1 MAVDQAA
8 ELKSRRPVGRPRTID
23 SARGSLSQVLNLIR
37 TGAATTRQDLERQS
51 ELGRA
56 VVADR
61 LTTLSRLG
69 LIEEG
74 DLGVAKGGRAPRHFQ
89 LRAGAALILLAVL
102 DQTSLAVGLSD
113 LGGTLLVEHHEA
125 VDLAVGPRSIL
136 ERLATLFNW
145 LMEDQSQR
153 PVWGIGLAV
162 PGPVGSSTETVF
174 SAPAIHALQTWENF
188 PLVEELTIRFGAP
201 VWVRSGIQMM
211 AIGEQST
218 GAGKHLT
225 DVLFV
230 KLGRS
235 ITAGIISNGQL
246 HTGAQ
251 GAAGMIGQSDA
262 GGQPL
267 EIVAGADAITR
278 EAQAASQDGRSP
290 YLANIHQRGVEIGT
304 DDVGHG
310 AQLGDAVCVE
320 LLARAGRLI
329 GEALAPLANLI
340 NPSAIVLS
348 GTLAQTGDILLAAV
362 REAVYRQSHP
372 LVTRDLKIVKSQ
384 MGGSA
389 GLVGAGQVVAEALF
403 APPLLTHWIALGSPR
418 QHPQFIAFLEQ
429 AHRTVAAPPP
439 RPEPPKLKRP
449 K

>member
-1 MAVDQAA
+1 MARQAA
-8 ELKSRRPVGRPRTID
+8 AERKNARSVGRPRTID

-37 TGAATTRQDLERQS
+37 TGMATTRQELERQS

-61 LTTLSRLG
+61 LATLAKLD

-89 LRAGAALILLAVL
+89 FRAEAGLILLAVL
-102 DQTSLAVGLSD
+102 DQTSLAVGVSD
-113 LGGTLLVEHHEA
+113 LRGTLLVEHHEA
-125 VDLAVGPRSIL
+125 VNLAVGPGSIA
-136 ERLATLFNW
+136 ERLATLFGW

-162 PGPVGSSTETVF
+162 PGPVESGNETAF
-174 SAPAIHALQTWENF
+174 SAPAIHALQAWENF
-188 PLVEELTIRFGAP
+188 PLVEELTVRFGAP

-211 AIGEQST
+211 TMGEQRA
-218 GAGKHLT
+218 GAGRELS
-225 DVLFV
+225 DLLFV

-235 ITAGIISNGQL
+235 ISAGVISNGRL
-246 HTGAQ
+246 HSGAQ
-251 GAAGMIGQSDA
+251 GAAGMIGQSDS

-267 EIVAGADAITR
+267 EAVAGADAIAR
-278 EAQAASQDGRSP
+278 EAQTAGNDGQSP
-290 YLANIHQRGVEIGT
+290 YLAGIQQRGIEIST
-304 DDVGHG
+304 IDVGHG
-310 AQLGDAVCVE
+310 AQLGDPVCVE

-329 GEALAPLANLI
+329 GEVLAPLANLI

-348 GTLAQTGDILLAAV
+348 GTLAQTGDILLAGV
-362 REAVYRQSHP
+362 REAVYRQSHA
-372 LVTRDLKIVKSQ
+372 LVTRDLQIIRSQ

-403 APPLLTHWIALGSPR
+403 APSHLTGWIALGSPR
-418 QHPQFIAFLEQ
+418 LHPQFMSFLEGAQ
-429 AHRTVAAPPP
+429 RTITPPP
-439 RPEPPKLKRP
+439 ARSGPPKLKRSQ
-449 K
+449 